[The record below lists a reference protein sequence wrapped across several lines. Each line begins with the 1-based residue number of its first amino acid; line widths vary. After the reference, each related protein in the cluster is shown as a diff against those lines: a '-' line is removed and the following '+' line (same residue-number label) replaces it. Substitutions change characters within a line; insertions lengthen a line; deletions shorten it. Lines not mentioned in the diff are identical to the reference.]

1 MAGAMAEYV
10 HPGFGVSGFD
20 LAAVIMV
27 CGTICFIGVIGLLV
41 AFKPALEKLWAPPTA
56 VPDQRASRGD
66 RDSAEAPEPKVFLV
80 INRCEHP
87 PKAGSGPS
95 DTVDGKWSTRL
106 SKCLNVGVLTAT
118 NVPLLDSRGC
128 FELPPEVE
136 SLFSDD
142 DDDGND
148 SSDDSNAKP
157 GLSASD
163 ANPSTHLNR
172 RLAGVRPLRDR
183 QGRAAHLHRA
193 RGSVWSTEQSSVTLP
208 GKRISAE
215 QGDVIQSFLLQISDF
230 MERDRQD
237 RAAHSKIPL
246 NNFVVGALNEMER
259 SGVPAARAMVSVMH
273 LLRGNAFELAHEVSN
288 HTQVEQ
294 HIYQIDT
301 RTPLYQ
307 RGKVV
312 AIAFIQFYNCK
323 HHQAIASAFQNGFTR

>member
-1 MAGAMAEYV
+1 MAAYE
-10 HPGFGVSGFD
+10 HPSIGFGVSGFD
-20 LAAVIMV
+20 LAAVVMV

-41 AFKPALEKLWAPPTA
+41 AFKPALEKLWAPHTA
-56 VPDQRASRGD
+56 VPDQRAPRGD
-66 RDSAEAPEPKVFLV
+66 RGSAEAPEPKVFLV

-118 NVPLLDSRGC
+118 NVPILGSHGC

-136 SLFSDD
+136 SMFSDD
-142 DDDGND
+142 DDSAD
-148 SSDDSNAKP
+148 P
-157 GLSASD
+157 GLASD
-163 ANPSTHLNR
+163 GGR
-172 RLAGVRPLRDR
+172 RRRSVGVRPLRDR
-183 QGRAAHLHRA
+183 RAVHSRQE
-193 RGSVWSTEQSSVTLP
+193 SVWSKEQSSATLP
-208 GKRISAE
+208 HNRISAE
-215 QGDVIQSFLLQISDF
+215 QGDVIQSFLLRISGF

-246 NNFVVGALNEMER
+246 NNFVVGALSEMES

-273 LLRGNAFELAHEVSN
+273 LLRDNAFDLAHEVSN
-288 HTQVEQ
+288 HTRVEQ

-312 AIAFIQFYNCK
+312 AVAFIQFYNCK

>member
-1 MAGAMAEYV
+1 MAGAMAAYE
-10 HPGFGVSGFD
+10 HPSIGFGVSGFD
-20 LAAVIMV
+20 LAVVITV
-27 CGTICFIGVIGLLV
+27 CGTVCFIAVIGLLV
-41 AFKPALEKLWAPPTA
+41 AFKPALEKRWAPHTA

-66 RDSAEAPEPKVFLV
+66 QDSAEAPEPKVFLV

-118 NVPLLDSRGC
+118 NVPILGSHGC

-136 SLFSDD
+136 SMFSDD
-142 DDDGND
+142 DDDND
-148 SSDDSNAKP
+148 SADP
-157 GLSASD
+157 GLV
-163 ANPSTHLNR
+163 TGR
-172 RLAGVRPLRDR
+172 RRRSVGVRPLRDR
-183 QGRAAHLHRA
+183 RAVNSR
-193 RGSVWSTEQSSVTLP
+193 RESVWSKEQSSATLP
-208 GKRISAE
+208 DKQITTE
-215 QGDVIQSFLLQISDF
+215 QGDAIQSFLLHISDF

-259 SGVPAARAMVSVMH
+259 CGVPAARAMVSVMH
-273 LLRGNAFELAHEVSN
+273 LLRANAVELAHEVSN
-288 HTQVEQ
+288 HTRVEQ

-312 AIAFIQFYNCK
+312 AVAFIQFYNCK